1 MTDRWNGEKLAK
13 KKIITEESM
22 GKDPISF
29 LTKRVEDVASE

>member
-1 MTDRWNGEKLAK
+1 MEKSWLK
-13 KKIITEESM
+13 KIIIITEESM